1 MFVINLRFPCARF
14 GALTD
19 HFAEVCLPGGPR
31 LATVYAKLL
40 TAAPCPRCL
49 ARKSAISIAR
59 EILNDPLLRDD
70 WLRPGQVAPPSRRR
84 AA

>member
-19 HFAEVCLPGGPR
+19 HFAEVCLPGGQR
-31 LATVYAKLL
+31 LATVYGKLL
-40 TAAPCPRCL
+40 TAVPCPRCL
-49 ARKSAISIAR
+49 ARRSAIDVAR
-59 EILNDPLLRDD
+59 QILNDPLLRED
-70 WLRPGQVAPPSRRR
+70 WLRPGQVAPPPRRR

>member
-1 MFVINLRFPCARF
+1 MFVINLRFECARF

-31 LATVYAKLL
+31 LATIYAKLL
-40 TAAPCPRCL
+40 TVAPCPRCL
-49 ARKSAISIAR
+49 ARKSAIDIAR
-59 EILNDPLLRDD
+59 EILNEPHLRDD
-70 WLRPGQVAPPSRRR
+70 WLRPGQTPPAPRR

>member
-19 HFAEVCLPGGPR
+19 HFVEVCLPGGPR
-31 LATVYAKLL
+31 LATVYGKLL
-40 TAAPCPRCL
+40 TTAPCPRCL

-59 EILNDPLLRDD
+59 QILNEPHLRDD
-70 WLRPGQVAPPSRRR
+70 WLRPGQVEPAPRR